1 MGPFIVFT
9 DYAKLRD
16 RCQITTVA
24 VAHGHPAYENGAVVP
39 ADRWT
44 PISPVEADFLRAP
57 RHPPAAEAVELIAFP
72 APRTL
77 DSVDSPWWTVHPPF
91 TPAPGTQYANHATS
105 PAGDLTVTVN
115 PASGRRLGIHLDN
128 WDRLPYAH
136 RRLSRRRLCFNAGPG
151 SRYLL
156 VGDTDAPTICQRL
169 SRDGPA
175 HYPHTDDIRAYVH
188 AGHPLRCLRLRLDPG
203 EGYLA
208 PTELLPHDG
217 STMDL
222 PEPST
227 AAFWLGRWPIRAFPS
242 LI

>member
-1 MGPFIVFT
+1 MRPFIVFT

-16 RCQITTVA
+16 RCQITSTTVA
-24 VAHGHPAYENGAVVP
+24 HDHPAHEDGTVVP
-39 ADRWT
+39 TGQWT
-44 PISPVEADFLRAP
+44 PISPAEANLLRAP
-57 RHPPAAEAVELIAFP
+57 HHAPEAEAVELVAFP
-72 APRTL
+72 TLRTL
-77 DSVDSPWWTVHPPF
+77 DAVDGPWWTAHPPF
-91 TPAPGTQYANHATS
+91 APSARTWYANHATT
-105 PAGDLTVTVN
+105 PAGDLTATVN
-115 PASGRRLGIHLDN
+115 PANGKRLGIHLDN

-156 VGDTDAPTICQRL
+156 VGDTDALTICRRL
-169 SRDGPA
+169 GRDDPT
-175 HYPHTDDIRAYVH
+175 HHPHTDDIRAYVH
-188 AGHPLRCLRLRLDPG
+188 AGHPLRCLRLWLDPG

-217 STMDL
+217 STMGL

-227 AAFWLGRWPIRAFPS
+227 AAFWLDHWPIGAFPS